1 MNVRQLVNAVHAYI
15 AAQHSDQKEFEEW
28 EASINA
34 DPADARKPVS
44 RVSSGLLDMMAPAGG
59 PKVAHAR

>member
-1 MNVRQLVNAVHAYI
+1 MNVTHAYF
-15 AAQHSDQKEFEEW
+15 ADRASDQAQFEEW

-34 DPADARKPVS
+34 DPDETRKPVS
-44 RVSSGLLDMMAPAGG
+44 RVSQGLLDMMAPAGG

>member
-1 MNVRQLVNAVHAYI
+1 MNVTHAYF
-15 AAQHSDQKEFEEW
+15 AAHSSDQKEFEEW

-34 DPADARKPVS
+34 DPAETRKPVS
-44 RVSSGLLDMMAPAGG
+44 RVSPGLLDMLAPSDG